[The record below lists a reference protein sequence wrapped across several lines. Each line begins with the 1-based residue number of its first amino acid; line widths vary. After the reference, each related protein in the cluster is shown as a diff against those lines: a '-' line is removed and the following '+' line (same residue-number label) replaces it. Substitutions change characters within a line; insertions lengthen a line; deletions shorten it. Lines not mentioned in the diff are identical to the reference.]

1 MFYVPQ
7 WPRKL
12 NAAELVREELGEI
25 GLEVEIRELAE
36 YATSSAYLGRLGNA
50 DEQWDMAFVVW
61 SPDYVDPFAYLN
73 RILDTQAAGG
83 TGLARFA
90 EAPYVG
96 LMREAARRSGRAR
109 AQVYAALDLRLRRDA
124 APFAPMSTLREATL
138 VSARS
143 GCLLRRPSLV
153 LTTVCLKR

>member
-1 MFYVPQ
+1 
-7 WPRKL
+7 
-12 NAAELVREELGEI
+12 
-25 GLEVEIRELAE
+25 
-36 YATSSAYLGRLGNA
+36 
-50 DEQWDMAFVVW
+50 MAFVVW

-73 RILDTQAAGG
+73 RILDTEDAGG

-90 EAPYVG
+90 EAPYIG
-96 LMREAARRSGRAR
+96 LMREAARRSGPAR
-109 AQVYAALDLRLRRDA
+109 TQAYAALDLRLRRDA
-124 APFAPMSTLREATL
+124 APFVPMAILYEATL